1 MIPVVAD
8 ADTLFGATTR
18 GVLIHLDYH
27 GLIRLHWSP
36 LILDELSRALVDT
49 GRKPDAESAR
59 RHEQLMRA
67 ALPQAEIPTQRVQ
80 VQFASVA
87 PALRSAKDAHIAA
100 CASAILAG
108 DFYPDTRVVS
118 LVTKNIRDFGVRKLA
133 TLGIEVQRPD
143 AFLLD
148 RFQRDP
154 AAVASAFAALRSTLR
169 SAPAPDRLLERL
181 AADGQAL
188 TAAALHEAWQ
198 QGAVRLRRQGRSDA
212 SLGIPRSL
220 PPRCVR
226 LEGLQARDRAHP
238 RSPRGN
244 PCGRPTR
251 PGNSRRRRRPL
262 PGKALPGPEPGRQ
275 LLRRPRAARLMP
287 CWKPATISTWSAEKT
302 MLLAGPSELAMS
314 WRKSGRPAG
323 SPYSVMRSA
332 APPRQS
338 VTMRRQIFSGKARGA
353 VRPNTKSM
361 SICRGVGR
369 CRPEGPRI
377 PHGSARSSAR

>member
-188 TAAALHEAWQ
+188 TAAALHEAWH
-198 QGAVRLRRQGRSDA
+198 QGAVRL
-212 SLGIPRSL
+212 
-220 PPRCVR
+220 
-226 LEGLQARDRAHP
+226 
-238 RSPRGN
+238 
-244 PCGRPTR
+244 
-251 PGNSRRRRRPL
+251 
-262 PGKALPGPEPGRQ
+262 
-275 LLRRPRAARLMP
+275 
-287 CWKPATISTWSAEKT
+287 
-302 MLLAGPSELAMS
+302 
-314 WRKSGRPAG
+314 
-323 SPYSVMRSA
+323 
-332 APPRQS
+332 
-338 VTMRRQIFSGKARGA
+338 
-353 VRPNTKSM
+353 
-361 SICRGVGR
+361 
-369 CRPEGPRI
+369 
-377 PHGSARSSAR
+377 